1 MRGFLVTFGFQY
13 GVEAHPVLGFM
24 PELPKLVYWL
34 EAEDELEA
42 RRWLTEHLD
51 NTYAFI
57 YEDSEADR
65 ARLSQW
71 YDMDMVADLKR
82 VYLEATK
89 NG

>member
-1 MRGFLVTFGFQY
+1 MNGFLVTFGVQY
-13 GVEAHPVLGFM
+13 GIEEHPILGFM
-24 PELPKLVYWL
+24 PELPKRVFWL

-51 NTYAFI
+51 NHYAFI
-57 YEDSEADR
+57 YDDDEADR
-65 ARLSQW
+65 SRLSQW